1 MSPSPSD
8 RPATSPPARG
18 VRLSSD
24 EAWEVVER
32 SHTGILATLRRDGVP
47 IMLPL
52 WFVALDR
59 RIYLR
64 TGADSKKARRIRHD
78 PRASFLVE
86 SGERWAELCAVHL
99 TGTITSLEEDSPLLA
114 QVDQAF
120 EAKYA
125 GFRTASTKMSD
136 ATRAYYARPR
146 AFFCLTPDERLL
158 TWDNARLGL
167 S

>member
-1 MSPSPSD
+1 MSPDPAPSP
-8 RPATSPPARG
+8 ASPPARS
-18 VRLSSD
+18 VRLTPD
-24 EAWEVVER
+24 EAWGVVEA

-52 WFVALDR
+52 WFVVIDR

-86 SGERWAELCAVHL
+86 AGERWAELSAVHL
-99 TGTITSLEEDSPLLA
+99 TGTVTALEEGSPLIS
-114 QVDQAF
+114 QVEAAF
-120 EAKYA
+120 DAKYA
-125 GFRTASTKMSD
+125 GFRTASSKMSD

-146 AFFCLTPDERLL
+146 GFFCFRPDERILS
-158 TWDNARLGL
+158 WDNARLGL